1 MERGYGLWIDDA
13 GKDCEKDDVINHNN
27 VERKSKPGL
36 LEHSFH
42 KKRIK
47 SFLLILSNLIKH
59 GSTALPA

>member
-42 KKRIK
+42 KK
-47 SFLLILSNLIKH
+47 
-59 GSTALPA
+59 GSRVSS